1 VVEHLTE
8 LLTSQLALMQAAVQ
22 VLEESRSRVAVF
34 ADRLGSDLTVSE
46 RESCEALTSRF
57 ARLNDFLLQRVFR
70 TLDQVELADEGTGLD
85 RLQRAEAR
93 GLISSAERW
102 RELRLLRNAI
112 AHDYLIESA
121 DRVLRESLAT
131 APELIETAER
141 VGSYVATK
149 GYCDA
154 KSKARAFFFCWTQPR
169 HVAIMNRRS
178 FVQLLI
184 PLTTEADHDQ
194 NHCRRRRAVNA

>member
-1 VVEHLTE
+1 MVEHLKK
-8 LLTSQLALMQAAVQ
+8 LLTDQIALMRAAVQ
-22 VLEESRSRVAVF
+22 VLDESRSRVAAL
-34 ADRLGSDLTVSE
+34 ADRLDSALTISE

-70 TLDQVELADEGTGLD
+70 TLDQIELADEGTALD

-121 DRVLRESLAT
+121 DRVLRESLTA
-131 APELIETAER
+131 APELIETAECIGR
-141 VGSYVATK
+141 YVHAK
-149 GYCDA
+149 GY
-154 KSKARAFFFCWTQPR
+154 SGESSYR
-169 HVAIMNRRS
+169 
-178 FVQLLI
+178 
-184 PLTTEADHDQ
+184 PLTP
-194 NHCRRRRAVNA
+194 

>member
-1 VVEHLTE
+1 MVEHLKA
-8 LLTSQLALMQAAVQ
+8 LLTDQLALMRAAVQ
-22 VLEESRSRVAVF
+22 VLDESRSRVSAF
-34 ADRLGSDLTVSE
+34 ADRLDSALTISE

-70 TLDQVELADEGTGLD
+70 TLDQIELADEAALD

-121 DRVLRESLAT
+121 DRVNSRIADRS
-131 APELIETAER
+131 
-141 VGSYVATK
+141 
-149 GYCDA
+149 
-154 KSKARAFFFCWTQPR
+154 PR
-169 HVAIMNRRS
+169 
-178 FVQLLI
+178 
-184 PLTTEADHDQ
+184 TD
-194 NHCRRRRAVNA
+194 

>member
-1 VVEHLTE
+1 MVEHLKA
-8 LLTSQLALMQAAVQ
+8 LLTDQLALMRAAVQ
-22 VLEESRSRVAVF
+22 VLDESRSRVSAF
-34 ADRLGSDLTVSE
+34 ADRLDSALTISE

-70 TLDQVELADEGTGLD
+70 TLDQIELADEGTALD

-121 DRVLRESLAT
+121 DRVLRESLTA
-131 APELIETAER
+131 APELIETAEC
-141 VGSYVATK
+141 VGRYVHA
-149 GYCDA
+149 GGW
-154 KSKARAFFFCWTQPR
+154 SKRAASHFPIRPGQASSIGPSSLQ
-169 HVAIMNRRS
+169 RRS
-178 FVQLLI
+178 GFFQRTPGNRPKSRSEV
-184 PLTTEADHDQ
+184 
-194 NHCRRRRAVNA
+194 